1 MGEGVSEGALH
12 SAGPEPYNGLYLHVS
27 APQPLLPA
35 LSESFLTEHLYF
47 SFKLTWSPATTAGAL
62 IGYTSS
68 KTSFISGSCPQDC
81 FTIAPATL
89 LCSMDITQLPVLFH
103 QSPTTANKQRE
114 QAVWA
119 MLFWLINEP
128 FFFFSTVSIV
138 FPNHTVS
145 ASTAYFVCVCWPTL
159 THPHPISVMAL
170 LLSCGD
176 MSGKIC
182 WFFHSSLYWWL
193 CMLNNATSGRNN
205 EVWFPKCLLAYGL
218 FNVYEKNK
226 LINS

>member
-1 MGEGVSEGALH
+1 MEEGVSEGALH
-12 SAGPEPYNGLYLHVS
+12 SAGPEPYNGPYLHVS

-35 LSESFLTEHLYF
+35 LSESFLIERLYF

-68 KTSFISGSCPQDC
+68 KTSFTSVSCPQDC
-81 FTIAPATL
+81 FTVAPSTL

-128 FFFFSTVSIV
+128 FFFFPQSPLY
-138 FPNHTVS
+138 FPT
-145 ASTAYFVCVCWPTL
+145 TQF
-159 THPHPISVMAL
+159 L
-170 LLSCGD
+170 LLLHTLCVRAGPHLLVP
-176 MSGKIC
+176 IP
-182 WFFHSSLYWWL
+182 SLWWHY
-193 CMLNNATSGRNN
+193 CCPAVTWVAKSADS
-205 EVWFPKCLLAYGL
+205 FIPACTDDCAC
-218 FNVYEKNK
+218 
-226 LINS
+226 